1 LKNQQSIFKLLKIYL
16 TLFKKLNKRG
26 WMDIS
31 EKALC
36 QDGKPETRELTLE
49 RRKHTKAKGL
59 GV

>member
-1 LKNQQSIFKLLKIYL
+1 
-16 TLFKKLNKRG
+16 
-26 WMDIS
+26 MDIS

-59 GV
+59 GVQLPSEARDPTGEGRKSKSQPKEEEH